1 MPLDSKISKSKDEKT
16 CDQAQQKLITIHR
29 LKSTLDRLTFG
40 ELTIPITTLP

>member
-29 LKSTLDRLTFG
+29 LKSTLD
-40 ELTIPITTLP
+40 